1 MKTALLCVSFG
12 TSVPA
17 ARKSITAVEDALRLE
32 LPEADFFRAFTSKT
46 IRRILAEKGESIWSA
61 DEALVRLTD
70 GSYDRVVVQPTH
82 FLYGLEYENLK
93 ASVEE
98 AKKRFPALLLGKSLL
113 SGTQDLQTL
122 TGILMEEYPQKEGSA
137 LVFMGHGTP
146 HFSNVV
152 YPAMQ
157 TVFHMMGRKDVYVG
171 TVMGWPGIG
180 EICDQLKMG
189 EYSRVRTAPLML
201 VAGDHALNDMAG
213 EKEGSWKSVLTREG
227 YEVECIMQ
235 GLGVLPGVQ
244 EMYRKCL
251 GELLNQREGN

>member
-1 MKTALLCVSFG
+1 MKTALLCVNFG

-17 ARKSITAVEDALRLE
+17 ARKSITAVENALRLE

-61 DEALVRLTD
+61 DEALECLTD

-98 AKKRFPALLLGKSLL
+98 AKKRFPALLLGKPLL

-122 TGILMEEYPQKEGSA
+122 AGILMEEYPQKEGSA

-157 TVFHMMGRKDVYVG
+157 TVFHMMDRKDVYVG

-180 EICDQLKMG
+180 EILDQLKMG
-189 EYSRVRTAPLML
+189 NYSRVRMAPLML

-244 EMYRKCL
+244 KMYRKCL
-251 GELLNQREGN
+251 GELLKQGERN

>member
-12 TSVPA
+12 TSVSA

-61 DEALVRLTD
+61 DEALECLTD

-98 AKKRFPALLLGKSLL
+98 AKKRFPALLLGKPLL

-122 TGILMEEYPQKEGSA
+122 AGILMKEYPQKEGSA

-180 EICDQLKMG
+180 EILDQLKMG
-189 EYSRVRTAPLML
+189 NYSRVRTAPLML

-213 EKEGSWKSVLTREG
+213 EKEDSWKSVITREG
-227 YEVECIMQ
+227 YEAECIMQ

>member
-17 ARKSITAVEDALRLE
+17 ARKNITAVEDALRQE
-32 LPEADFFRAFTSKT
+32 LPGADFFRAFTSKT
-46 IRRILAEKGESIWSA
+46 IRGILNETGESVWSTE
-61 DEALVRLTD
+61 EALEHLTD
-70 GSYDRVVVQPTH
+70 GSYDQVVIQPTH
-82 FLYGLEYENLK
+82 FLYGLEYESLK

-98 AKKRFPALLLGKSLL
+98 AKKRFPALLLGRPLL
-113 SGTQDLQTL
+113 SGTQDLQVL
-122 TGILMEEYPQKEGSA
+122 AQILMKEYPRKENSA
-137 LVFMGHGTP
+137 LVVMGHGTP

-157 TVFHMMGRKDVYVG
+157 TVFHMMGRKDVFVG

-180 EICDQLKMG
+180 EIRSQLKAG
-189 EYSRVRTAPLML
+189 GYSHVRMAPLML

-213 EKEGSWKSVLTREG
+213 EEKDSWKTVLVRDG
-227 YEVECIMQ
+227 FEVECILQ

-251 GELLNQREGN
+251 RELLN

>member
-17 ARKSITAVEDALRLE
+17 ARKSITAVEEALRTE
-32 LPEADFFRAFTSKT
+32 MPEADFYRVFTSKT
-46 IRRILAEKGESIWSA
+46 IRRILASKGETVWSM
-61 DEALVRLTD
+61 DEALEHLTD
-70 GSYDRVVVQPTH
+70 GSYDRVVIQPTH
-82 FLYGLEYENLK
+82 FLYGLEYESLK

-98 AKKRFPALLLGKSLL
+98 AKKRFPALLLGAPLL
-113 SGTQDLQTL
+113 SGTGDLQAL
-122 TGILMEEYPQKEGSA
+122 ARVLSQEFPQKENSA
-137 LVFMGHGTP
+137 LVLMGHGTP

-157 TVFHMMGRKDVYVG
+157 AVFHMMGRKDIYVG
-171 TVMGWPGIG
+171 TVEGWPEID
-180 EICDQLKMG
+180 EICKEMQTG
-189 EYSRVRTAPLML
+189 NYTYVRTAPLML

-213 EKEGSWKSVLTREG
+213 DEEDSWKSILTREG

-244 EMYRKCL
+244 EMYRRHL
-251 GELLNQREGN
+251 QELLK